1 MNSLPQNSMEQQLKV
16 KINELKREL
25 SIKEDEL
32 TSLCSSKKDSNKN
45 GDFNT
50 NRNDPIKYA
59 DRYKIVSD
67 LTSDFAYAF
76 SVNEKKDLKYE
87 WGFGALLEITGYT
100 REELTSKG
108 GWKTLIYNEDISRA
122 FKQFEL
128 LINGKANTQE
138 YRIRNREGDIK
149 WVRDYAKPIIDEESG
164 RVVLIYGAI
173 QDITEMKKADE
184 SLFLS
189 NLVLVNSPA
198 VLFRWKASS
207 DWPVSYV
214 SQNISQYGY
223 TQDDFL
229 SGNVKYSSIIH
240 PDDLEQVIQEV
251 LKYTNSDSN
260 NFRQQYRIFTK
271 DKKVCWIDDR
281 SNIER
286 DSHGN
291 PTYYQGVILD
301 ITENK
306 LAEESLKESEER
318 LRLAL
323 NSANQGLYDLNII
336 SGEAIV
342 SPEYAAMLGYDHKS
356 FKETNKKW
364 QERLHPDDREK
375 TANNF
380 NDYINNK
387 IPHYRIDFRQK
398 TASNNWIWIQS
409 SGKIV
414 EWDSDGNPKRML
426 GTHTDITSK
435 KTIEFALRESEQ
447 QYKLLFSNNPNPMLI
462 FDQETLFILD
472 ANEAA
477 IMHYGYSRDEFKE
490 MTIKEIRPKED
501 IEAMLK
507 VINNLGEEISS
518 AKGYRHKKKNGEIIN
533 VDTTAS
539 SIVFNGRNARLVVIH
554 DITEKYLAEQAL
566 KESEK
571 EYKNIFIDSH
581 DCIFVA
587 STDGSILNINNA
599 GNELLGL
606 VNEENTK
613 INFLEFFVSLQERE
627 KFENNI
633 LESGFVKNYFI
644 KLRNKK
650 NKILDCLLT
659 ASVKTDNSGIVKS
672 YQGIIRDITD
682 ERKAQNEILKAK
694 EKAEKADRLKTE
706 FLAQM
711 SHEIRT
717 PINSIMSYAEL
728 LKSETIDLIPEDLKF
743 SFDMINNG
751 GRRLIR
757 TVDLILNMSEI
768 QTGTYELIVEKC
780 NIVETIEK
788 LVYEFKTGATSKN
801 LNLSLVN
808 KLDKENFIVKL
819 DIYTITQIFANLIDN
834 AIKYTVEGEI
844 EVNIY
849 KNETSRLCIAVA
861 DTGIGISKDFQ
872 KELFEAFTQEEQGYT
887 RKFEGNG
894 LGMALVKEYCKMNN
908 AKIFVESEKG
918 KGTTFMVE
926 FPVLLN

>member
-1 MNSLPQNSMEQQLKV
+1 MNSLPQNSEEQQLKE
-16 KINELKREL
+16 KIAELKKEL
-25 SIKEDEL
+25 SIKEAEL
-32 TSLCSSKKDSNKN
+32 ARLNLSDNNLNFNKN
-45 GDFNT
+45 LIT
-50 NRNDPIKYA
+50 PIKYD

-76 SVNEKKDLKYE
+76 SVNEKRELKFE
-87 WGFGALLEITGYT
+87 WGFGALLEITGYS

-108 GWKTLIYNEDISRA
+108 GWKTLIFNEDINRA
-122 FKQFEL
+122 YKQFEL

-138 YRIRNREGDIK
+138 YRILNREGVIR

-164 RVVLIYGAI
+164 RVTLIYGAI

-184 SLFLS
+184 SLLLS

-198 VLFRWKASS
+198 VLFRWKAEPN
-207 DWPVSYV
+207 WPVTYV
-214 SQNISQYGY
+214 SQNIVQYGY
-223 TQDDFL
+223 SQNDFL
-229 SGNVKYSSIIH
+229 SGEMPYSSIIY
-240 PDDLEQVIQEV
+240 PDDLDNVVQEIQNHSEAN
-251 LKYTNSDSN
+251 TD

-271 DKKVCWIDDR
+271 DGKICWIDDR
-281 SNIER
+281 TNIER
-286 DSHGN
+286 DSKGK
-291 PTYYQGVILD
+291 PIFFQGVILD

-318 LRLAL
+318 FRLAL
-323 NSANQGLYDLNII
+323 NSANQGSYDLNII
-336 SGEAIV
+336 TGEAIV
-342 SPEYAAMLGYDHKS
+342 SPEYARMLGYDPIN
-356 FKETNKKW
+356 FKETNKNWK
-364 QERLHPDDREK
+364 ERLHPDDTEK
-375 TANNF
+375 TVKIF
-380 NDYINNK
+380 DDYISNK
-387 IPHYRIDFRQK
+387 IPEYRVEFRQK
-398 TASNNWIWIQS
+398 TASHNWIWIQS

-414 EWDSDGNPKRML
+414 EWDADGNAKRML
-426 GTHTDITSK
+426 GIHTDITSK
-435 KTIEFALRESEQ
+435 KNIELALRDSEQ
-447 QYKLLFSNNPNPMLI
+447 QYKLLFSANPNPM
-462 FDQETLFILD
+462 FVFEKETMYFLD
-472 ANEAA
+472 ANDAA
-477 IMHYGYSRDEFKE
+477 VKHYGYSRDEFKK
-490 MTIKEIRPKED
+490 MITKDIWPQED
-501 IEAMLK
+501 IEEMLEVVSSLK
-507 VINNLGEEISS
+507 EETTDV
-518 AKGYRHKKKNGEIIN
+518 KGYRHIKKNGEIIN
-533 VDTTAS
+533 IEATVS
-539 SIVFNGRNARLVVIH
+539 SIDFNGKKAKLVVVH
-554 DITEKYLAEQAL
+554 DITQKYLAEIAL
-566 KESEK
+566 KESEEK
-571 EYKNIFIDSH
+571 YKNIFFDSH

-587 STDGSILNINNA
+587 SADGSILNINNA
-599 GNELLGL
+599 GNALLGFN
-606 VNEENTK
+606 NEEKTK
-613 INFLEFFVSLQERE
+613 KNFLDFFVSLQEKE
-627 KFENNI
+627 SFENNI
-633 LESGFVKNYFI
+633 FESGFVKNYSI
-644 KLRNKK
+644 KLQNKN

-659 ASVKTDNSGIVKS
+659 ASLKTDNIGNIKS

-694 EKAEKADRLKTE
+694 EQAEKADRLKTE

-717 PINSIMSYAEL
+717 PINSIMSYAQL

-788 LVYEFKTGATSKN
+788 LVDEFRTSAHSKK
-801 LNLSLVN
+801 LHLSLVN
-808 KLDKENFIVKL
+808 NLDMLSSIVKV
-819 DIYTITQIFANLIDN
+819 DVYTITQIFANLIDN

-861 DTGIGISKDFQ
+861 DTGIGISEEFQ
-872 KELFEAFTQEEQGYT
+872 KQLFEAFTQEEQGYT